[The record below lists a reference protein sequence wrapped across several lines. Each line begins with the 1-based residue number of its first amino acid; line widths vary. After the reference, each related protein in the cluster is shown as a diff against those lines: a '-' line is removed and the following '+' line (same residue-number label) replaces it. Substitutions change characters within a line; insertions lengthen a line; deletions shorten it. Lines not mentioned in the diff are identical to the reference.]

1 MMVMKPAWFG
11 ISDSSL
17 PARIS
22 FLAVGIWWIGF
33 AQVTFITLMCFQ
45 KNQKRLYFKG
55 FKELVVVLKV

>member
-1 MMVMKPAWFG
+1 MMVMKPVWFG

-33 AQVTFITLMCFQ
+33 AQVTFYHLPNNVFQ
-45 KNQKRLYFKG
+45 KPEKDYIFK
-55 FKELVVVLKV
+55 VLKN

>member
-1 MMVMKPAWFG
+1 MMVMKPVWFG

-33 AQVTFITLMCFQ
+33 AQVTFYHLPNNVFSKTR
-45 KNQKRLYFKG
+45 KRLYF
-55 FKELVVVLKV
+55 

>member
-1 MMVMKPAWFG
+1 VQRVYVWILWLFNFISFSLMMVMKPAWFG

-33 AQVTFITLMCFQ
+33 AQVTLSFA
-45 KNQKRLYFKG
+45 
-55 FKELVVVLKV
+55 

>member
-33 AQVTFITLMCFQ
+33 AQVTFIICLMCFQ
-45 KNQKRLYFKG
+45 KKPEKTIF
-55 FKELVVVLKV
+55 

>member
-22 FLAVGIWWIGF
+22 FLAVWWIGF
-33 AQVTFITLMCFQ
+33 AQVTFIICNNVF
-45 KNQKRLYFKG
+45 KKPEKVYFKR
-55 FKELVVVLKV
+55 F

>member
-1 MMVMKPAWFG
+1 MVSAKGFICGYFGSLILLVFSLMMVMKPGWFG

-33 AQVTFITLMCFQ
+33 AQVTLSFA
-45 KNQKRLYFKG
+45 
-55 FKELVVVLKV
+55 

>member
-1 MMVMKPAWFG
+1 MMVMKPGWFG

-33 AQVTFITLMCFQ
+33 AQVTLSFA
-45 KNQKRLYFKG
+45 
-55 FKELVVVLKV
+55 